1 MNNDIEMIPAVVIG
15 YRREENISSIL
26 EKVIQTGR
34 RVYVF
39 VDGARDELA
48 KDDVANVQNR
58 VLGFRESV
66 TKYFFSNENIGVG
79 NSVPEA
85 LNWVFSFES
94 EVIVLEDDCIPSDAS
109 FSFFDQMISKV
120 NGRVALISGSSPS
133 RWDGARKSENIVPSR
148 YPLIWGWATSKASW
162 NVISKYISSN
172 IGIGDALKLILK
184 DPKFIVPFCYF
195 LAAYINIRRD
205 KLKAWDSLIVL
216 NMLVNKKY
224 CLIPP
229 YSMITNIG
237 NDAVASHDMIDKSQ
251 VSVKEDKNIPPLKK
265 MVISNNKQDSNDLE
279 EIISKTIYRMRFWNI
294 LSPIKALISR

>member
-1 MNNDIEMIPAVVIG
+1 MNNDIKMIPVLVIG

-26 EKVIQTGR
+26 EKVIETGR

-39 VDGARDELA
+39 VDGAKDDLA
-48 KDDVANVQNR
+48 KDNVANVQKR

-66 TKYFFSNENIGVG
+66 TRYFFSNENIGVG

-85 LNWVFSFES
+85 LNWVFNFES

-109 FSFFDQMISKV
+109 FIFFDQMISNV

-133 RWDGARKSENIVPSR
+133 RWDGARKSENIVPCR

-162 NVISKYISSN
+162 NAMSEFISSK
-172 IGIGDALKLILK
+172 IGVGASLKLILK

-195 LAAYINIRRD
+195 LAAYINIRKR
-205 KLKAWDSLIVL
+205 KLNAWDCLIVL

-251 VSVKEDKNIPPLKK
+251 VFSQEDKDIPPLEM
-265 MVISNNKQDSNDLE
+265 MVISNKKQDSIDLE
-279 EIISKTIYRMRFWNI
+279 EIISNTIYGIRFRNI
-294 LSPIKALISR
+294 LSPIKALILR